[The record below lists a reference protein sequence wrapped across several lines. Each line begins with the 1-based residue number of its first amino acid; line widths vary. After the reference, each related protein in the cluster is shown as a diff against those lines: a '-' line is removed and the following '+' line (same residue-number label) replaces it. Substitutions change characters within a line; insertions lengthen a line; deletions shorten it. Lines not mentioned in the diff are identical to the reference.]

1 MQIKLDR
8 ADKLITGLATTK
20 EGWIHR
26 KKELE
31 QNYEYLEGDA
41 LLTAAYMSYSGPFPS
56 EYRDNFL
63 TNIIIKIK

>member
-31 QNYEYLEGDA
+31 
-41 LLTAAYMSYSGPFPS
+41 
-56 EYRDNFL
+56 
-63 TNIIIKIK
+63 